1 MIRHISKKAA
11 ILIAALILFQAIP
24 MASATDGGSI
34 QPWYIGVSSMMPNVE
49 ISTSGRAKCSDT
61 VRVKNGYTAS
71 VTWKFQILSGTQWVT
86 KATWTASGGGT
97 LYLDKGYNVTQGSQ
111 CRLYTSVV
119 VYNSNG
125 TVVET
130 PTRTSNTAS
139 Y

>member
-24 MASATDGGSI
+24 MASAT
-34 QPWYIGVSSMMPNVE
+34 NVE

-61 VRVKNGYTAS
+61 VRLKNGYTAS

-86 KATWTASGGGT
+86 KATWTASGSGT

-130 PTRTSNTAS
+130 PTKTSNTAS